1 MDDRQFEGERA
12 EIGGTEYR
20 FVERLTSVQD
30 SDEIVVCVDE
40 SGARRYASEPVWVK
54 GRAAFREK
62 HEVAERAGASVVTAA
77 SPSAKKLALF
87 RSLFVAR
94 EDVHAKSYFNK
105 KTSRI
110 GYAPACANEW
120 RRGVCGK
127 LRKPP
132 VKCADCAQRCFLALD
147 DATLLA
153 HFRGGERDGFGVVA
167 VYPLIDDDQTRLLV
181 VDFDK
186 GDWRRAAGAFWDVCD
201 RKGVP
206 VALERSRSGN
216 GAHAWVFFSEQV
228 EASLARKL
236 GCALL
241 TEAMETD
248 LSVGFDSYDRLFPS
262 QDSAPHGGFGNAI
275 ALPFQ
280 GAAMRSGNTVF
291 VDKSFEPWRDQWRFL
306 SGVGRMTSGQLDE
319 ALRRFG
325 KRALGDLADAD
336 AADRSGLLVDD
347 QRMAVKGQTTAP
359 WARRSRAKLGL
370 GDVPAEVRCVRS
382 NMLYVAKEGLSPAA
396 INRIRRLAAFGNP
409 EFYRVQAMRQPVYG
423 KPRVLHFD
431 EDADEW
437 IGLPRG
443 CEEAVLDLVSSLGAR
458 VSVEDKRCEGRP
470 VSVEFVG
477 ELRPGQVLAVE
488 ELARYDMGVLVA
500 PTAFGKTVV
509 GANLIAR
516 FKMSALVLVPRV
528 ALLKQWQE
536 RLGQF
541 LRIDEELPELL
552 TPTGRKSRKKR
563 SLVGQIG
570 GGKRLPS
577 GIVDIA
583 LVPALFEE
591 GDIPGEKRVSEFV
604 ASYGMVI
611 CDECHHVSAVS
622 FEKVMRTVKARRVYG
637 LTATP
642 KRSDGLQAIS
652 FMQCG
657 PVRYR
662 ADAKEKGGFS
672 RIMVPRFTK
681 TRLEGVD
688 QENFTQLVEG
698 LGADAARNDLI
709 VRDVACALERGET
722 SLVLTRKVD
731 HAVLLEERLRSRGCR
746 TALLVGSDP
755 RKIKQ
760 EKLDALGAFDR
771 GEPFAIVATGS
782 YIGEGFDDD
791 RLDTLFL
798 AAPVAWS
805 GLVAQYVG
813 RLHRER
819 EGKREVVVYDYVD
832 VNVRMLDRM
841 YRKRL
846 KAYAS
851 QGYELRPARDE
862 EDVRGEFVLP
872 DAFGERCERDVGQAA
887 GELLVASAEVH
898 KRRIDVLLPHLK
910 AAVGRGVRVRALL
923 PCVEGMKPRRA
934 CVVEGAAEELRQAGI
949 DVGFCETCPNLTIVD
964 GQTVWYGGIGAFA
977 FPRAEEQVLR
987 FASAEV
993 ACELAAELWG

>member
-1 MDDRQFEGERA
+1 
-12 EIGGTEYR
+12 
-20 FVERLTSVQD
+20 
-30 SDEIVVCVDE
+30 
-40 SGARRYASEPVWVK
+40 
-54 GRAAFREK
+54 
-62 HEVAERAGASVVTAA
+62 
-77 SPSAKKLALF
+77 
-87 RSLFVAR
+87 
-94 EDVHAKSYFNK
+94 
-105 KTSRI
+105 
-110 GYAPACANEW
+110 
-120 RRGVCGK
+120 
-127 LRKPP
+127 
-132 VKCADCAQRCFLALD
+132 
-147 DATLLA
+147 
-153 HFRGGERDGFGVVA
+153 
-167 VYPLIDDDQTRLLV
+167 
-181 VDFDK
+181 
-186 GDWRRAAGAFWDVCD
+186 
-201 RKGVP
+201 
-206 VALERSRSGN
+206 
-216 GAHAWVFFSEQV
+216 
-228 EASLARKL
+228 
-236 GCALL
+236 
-241 TEAMETD
+241 METD

-516 FKMSALVLVPRV
+516 FKMSALVLVLAWPCSSSGRS
-528 ALLKQWQE
+528 AW
-536 RLGQF
+536 QF

-637 LTATP
+637 LERHPQALGRIAGHLVHAMRT
-642 KRSDGLQAIS
+642 RSLSGRRE
-652 FMQCG
+652 G
-657 PVRYR
+657 
-662 ADAKEKGGFS
+662 EG
-672 RIMVPRFTK
+672 RFLA
-681 TRLEGVD
+681 RHGAALHENAVGGVD

-746 TALLVGSDP
+746 TALLVGSTLAKSN
-755 RKIKQ
+755 RRS
-760 EKLDALGAFDR
+760 LMRLARSTAGAFRHRCD
-771 GEPFAIVATGS
+771 GK
-782 YIGEGFDDD
+782 
-791 RLDTLFL
+791 
-798 AAPVAWS
+798 
-805 GLVAQYVG
+805 
-813 RLHRER
+813 LHW
-819 EGKREVVVYDYVD
+819 
-832 VNVRMLDRM
+832 
-841 YRKRL
+841 
-846 KAYAS
+846 
-851 QGYELRPARDE
+851 
-862 EDVRGEFVLP
+862 
-872 DAFGERCERDVGQAA
+872 
-887 GELLVASAEVH
+887 
-898 KRRIDVLLPHLK
+898 
-910 AAVGRGVRVRALL
+910 RGVR
-923 PCVEGMKPRRA
+923 RR
-934 CVVEGAAEELRQAGI
+934 
-949 DVGFCETCPNLTIVD
+949 
-964 GQTVWYGGIGAFA
+964 
-977 FPRAEEQVLR
+977 
-987 FASAEV
+987 
-993 ACELAAELWG
+993 